1 MPVSVIEVQ
10 PTCVPISAE
19 SVAQT
24 EGAKEV
30 EIRPRVGGILLKR
43 LYEEGS
49 PVVAGQPMFLIDP
62 VPYQNALAQ
71 AKAQLTQQKARNQQT
86 QREENRL
93 YGLLATQSIS
103 QREYD
108 NAVSDNEIASA
119 SLQQSEVRVRD
130 AELNLS
136 YSTVTAPVAG
146 VSGHFQ
152 FSEGALV
159 TANNS
164 LLTTIVQISPIWV
177 RFSFSNNELV
187 RFGGHLTEQNVQQ
200 VTLILPNGTEYQQKG
215 QLNFAANRIDP
226 LLGTQMLRATF
237 ANDEQRLLPGQFVR
251 VRVTTGERSGVFII
265 PQTAVVTSDIGRF
278 VYVVNEKNEATAR
291 PVVADN
297 WIGTNWVI
305 LEGLKAGDKVI
316 TNNIIKL
323 RPGAS
328 VSPQETVKA
337 PIQALKVVPADTPK
351 LISAAPP
358 EVAPNDVPGV
368 PPIKQE
374 EVASIPVPEIILTKS
389 PEIAPTKLPE
399 QTEPAA
405 KAQITQD
412 YEAYLKRPKR
422 KFIGSH
428 TKEPLFANY
437 VKDWRLKM
445 EQLEKLHY
453 PDPVKREELSGTVQ
467 FTLGIRSDGSLE
479 SVEINRSSG
488 NKALEEEAI
497 RIAKI
502 AGQSGFAP
510 FSAKIR
516 QDADILHITRT
527 LAFKEPPSK

>member
-10 PTCVPISAE
+10 PTSAQISAE

-62 VPYQNALAQ
+62 VPYQNALSQ
-71 AKAQLTQQKARNQQT
+71 AKAQLNQQKARNQQT

-93 YGLLATQSIS
+93 QGLLATQSIS

-119 SLQQSEVRVRD
+119 ALQQAEVRVRD

-164 LLTTIVQISPIWV
+164 LLTTIVQVSQIWV
-177 RFSFSNNELV
+177 RFSLSNNELV

-200 VTLILPNGTEYQQKG
+200 VTVILPDGTEYQQKG
-215 QLNFAANRIDP
+215 QLNFAASRIDP

-237 ANDEQRLLPGQFVR
+237 ENADQRLLPGQFVR
-251 VRVTTGERSGVFII
+251 VRVTTGERNGVFVI
-265 PQTAVVTSDIGRF
+265 PQTAVITSDLGRF
-278 VYVVNEKNEATAR
+278 VYIVNEKNEATVR

-305 LEGLKAGDKVI
+305 LEGLKTGDKVI

-337 PIQALKVVPADTPK
+337 PIQVLKVVPADTPK
-351 LISAAPP
+351 LIPAAPA
-358 EVAPNDVPGV
+358 EVAP
-368 PPIKQE
+368 E
-374 EVASIPVPEIILTKS
+374 EVASIPAPEIIPTKS
-389 PEIAPTKLPE
+389 PEIAPTKLLE
-399 QTEPAA
+399 QTESAA

-412 YEAYLKRPKR
+412 YKAYLKRPKR

-428 TKEPLFANY
+428 TKEPQFVNY

-453 PDPVKREELSGTVQ
+453 PELVKQGKLSGTVQ

-479 SVEINRSSG
+479 SIEINRSSG
-488 NKALEEEAI
+488 NKALDEEAI
-497 RIAKI
+497 RFAKL

-510 FSAKIR
+510 FPAKIR
-516 QDADILHITRT
+516 QDVDILHITRT